1 MYIVETKPVANQIVA
16 VNNRRTVSASVHV
29 ATQIVDV
36 KEQDIVLRASGYEN
50 QLLDTSNGKNL
61 FK

>member
-1 MYIVETKPVANQIVA
+1 MANQIVA